1 MITINNKI
9 AKITGSV
16 LLSLLGVAGVK
27 GSAAYEW
34 ASDSAK
40 SFLFPHLDDKLFI
53 SMDID
58 VSGLEVKSNRE
69 VIFTPAL
76 ASDDNTLS
84 LPAVLIAGETG
95 ITIIYAM
102 IT

>member
-9 AKITGSV
+9 AKIIGSV

-27 GSAAYEW
+27 GQPLMNGQVTVRN
-34 ASDSAK
+34 
-40 SFLFPHLDDKLFI
+40 LFVSRSDDKLFI

-58 VSGLEVKSNRE
+58 VSDLEVKSNRE

-84 LPAVLIAGETG
+84 LPAVLIAGRNR
-95 ITIIYAM
+95 YYHHCAM